1 VFATMRR
8 KRRNATVK
16 QELGQSVDHF
26 KRAATLAA
34 QETTAT
40 VGPKLNAAKDRV
52 QPVADKAKG
61 SASGGWESAVATLA
75 PLIAAAT
82 ESMRQTSKTSAEVN
96 KQTAKANKKNAKKLE
111 KQADKML
118 GRKQSGRRTGRL
130 FGFALVGAAIGGGAA
145 LVMKRRK
152 AQQWDEYDPGATV
165 TPIRQAGADDAAFE
179 PAETATIEP
188 VGTTATRTPG
198 STTSAGTAPSGTA
211 TGSTTP
217 GSTTQ
222 GGATT
227 SARTGGDTNKAG
239 TTPGSTNKAGTT
251 STDTTKD

>member
-198 STTSAGTAPSGTA
+198 STT
-211 TGSTTP
+211 
-217 GSTTQ
+217 Q
-222 GGATT
+222 GGTT
-227 SARTGGDTNKAG
+227 SARTGAGGTNKAG